1 MHSILFAAVLAG
13 CAPKTDVD
21 DLKAKVTA
29 LEEKVATMEKSGV
42 KAAPGAAN
50 AAAAPGV
57 DPAQEEAATKLLTEA
72 QEARKS
78 GDFATAKAKIAELTE
93 KYASTR
99 AGKAA
104 VRIGA
109 EINVVG
115 TDAKPLVVEKW
126 FTKKKAS
133 YDDAKTTVMVFWE
146 VWCPHCK
153 REVPKLPELAGKWK
167 GKGVQVVALTKITKS
182 ATEESVMEFI
192 KENKLEGLPMGKEQ
206 GSEMSDAFAV
216 TGIPAAAVV
225 QGGKV
230 VWRGHPAQLTDD
242 VLGKLTGS

>member
-1 MHSILFAAVLAG
+1 MHSILIAAVLAG

-29 LEEKVATMEKSGV
+29 LEEKVASMEKGGV
-42 KAAPGAAN
+42 KAAPGAAAGAP
-50 AAAAPGV
+50 AA
-57 DPAQEEAATKLLTEA
+57 DPAQDEAATKLLTEA
-72 QEARKS
+72 QEARKA
-78 GDFATAKAKIAELTE
+78 GDFATAKAKIAELTS
-93 KYASTR
+93 KYADTR

-115 TDAKPLVVEKW
+115 TDAQPLVVEKW
-126 FTKKKAS
+126 FTKKKVS
-133 YDDAKTTVMVFWE
+133 YDDAKTTVLVFWE
-146 VWCPHCK
+146 LWCPHCK
-153 REVPKLPELAGKWK
+153 REVPKIPEMVSKWK
-167 GKGVQVVALTKITKS
+167 GKGVQVVGLTKLTKS
-182 ATEESVMEFI
+182 STEEGVMEFI
-192 KENKLEGLPMGKEQ
+192 KENKLEGVPMGKEQ
-206 GSEMSDAFAV
+206 GSAMSDAFAV

>member
-1 MHSILFAAVLAG
+1 MYSIVIAALLAG

-29 LEEKVATMEKSGV
+29 LEEKVAAMEKSGV
-42 KAAPGAAN
+42 KAGPGA
-50 AAAAPGV
+50 AAAAPGA

-72 QEARKS
+72 QEARKN
-78 GDFATAKAKIAELTE
+78 GDFATAKGKIAELTE
-93 KYASTR
+93 KYGTTR

-104 VRIGA
+104 TRIGA

-115 TDAKPLVVEKW
+115 TDAKPLAVEKW

-133 YDDAKTTVMVFWE
+133 YDDAKTTVLVFWE

-192 KENKLEGLPMGKEQ
+192 KENKLEGLPMGKEE
-206 GSEMSDAFAV
+206 GTSMSDAFAV

>member
-1 MHSILFAAVLAG
+1 MYSIVIAAFLAG

-29 LEEKVATMEKSGV
+29 LEEKVAAMEKGGV
-42 KAAPGAAN
+42 KAAPGAA
-50 AAAAPGV
+50 AAAPAA
-57 DPAQEEAATKLLTEA
+57 DPAKEEAATKLLTES
-72 QEARKS
+72 QEARKN
-78 GDFATAKAKIAELTE
+78 GDFATAKAKIAELTSN
-93 KYASTR
+93 YADTR

-115 TDAKPLVVEKW
+115 TDAKPIAVEKW

-153 REVPKLPELAGKWK
+153 REVPKLPELATKWK

-182 ATEESVMEFI
+182 ATEEGVMDFI
-192 KENKLEGLPMGKEQ
+192 KENKLEGLAIGKEQ

-242 VLGKLTGS
+242 VLGKLVGS